1 MGAICK
7 FLLKPDVKHIKD
19 QPILQIMHH
28 NSYPIKV
35 KAQMINW
42 LILQNLIH
50 INSKLSNNSTNI

>member
-7 FLLKPDVKHIKD
+7 FLLKPDVKHIKG

-35 KAQMINW
+35 KAQMIN
-42 LILQNLIH
+42 
-50 INSKLSNNSTNI
+50 